1 MPRRT
6 AADAAVTR
14 STILDAARATFA
26 DGGYQAATLDGIA
39 VRAGVTRGAVHHHF
53 GDKHELFVEV
63 FEQVEREVNDAVVAA
78 ALAATPTGLEP
89 FKAGCRTLF
98 ELFARP
104 DLRRIIL
111 ADAPAVLGLV
121 AWYEIDR
128 GFGLATIRAG
138 LQSLADAE
146 ELERGNTEALALLLY
161 GALTEASL
169 ALGAGLTSV
178 DDAAIIEAVERILRA
193 FVPTP
198 REHRQ
203 ARRSTSSTPGR

>member
-14 STILDAARATFA
+14 RTILDAARATFA
-26 DGGYQAATLDGIA
+26 DGGYQVATLDGIA
-39 VRAGVTRGAVHHHF
+39 LRAGVTRGAVHHHF
-53 GDKHELFVEV
+53 GDKRELFVEV
-63 FEQVEREVNDAVVAA
+63 FEQVEREINDAVMAA
-78 ALAATPTGLEP
+78 ALAATPAGLEP

-98 ELFARP
+98 DLFARP
-104 DLRRIIL
+104 DLRRVVL

-138 LQSLADAE
+138 LQSLADDGALARE
-146 ELERGNTEALALLLY
+146 NTEALALVLY

-169 ALGAGLTSV
+169 ALGAGLTTV
-178 DDAAIIEAVERILRA
+178 GEATIIATVERILRA
-193 FVPTP
+193 FAPT
-198 REHRQ
+198 
-203 ARRSTSSTPGR
+203 AR

>member
-14 STILDAARATFA
+14 RTILDAARATFA
-26 DGGYQAATLDGIA
+26 EGGYQAATLDGIA
-39 VRAGVTRGAVHHHF
+39 LRAGVTRGAVHHHF

-63 FEQVEREVNDAVVAA
+63 FEEVEREINDAVVTA
-78 ALAATPTGLEP
+78 ALTATPTGLEP
-89 FKAGCRTLF
+89 FRAGCLKLF

-104 DLRRIIL
+104 DLRRIVL

-128 GFGLATIRAG
+128 GFGLGTIRAG
-138 LQSLADAE
+138 LQSLATDGALRYEDA
-146 ELERGNTEALALLLY
+146 EALALLLY

-169 ALGAGLTSV
+169 ALGAGLTTV
-178 DDAAIIEAVERILRA
+178 DEDAIIETVERILRA
-193 FVPTP
+193 FAPV
-198 REHRQ
+198 
-203 ARRSTSSTPGR
+203 AR

>member
-6 AADAAVTR
+6 AADAAATR
-14 STILDAARATFA
+14 RTILDAARATFA

-53 GDKHELFVEV
+53 GDKRELFVEV
-63 FEQVEREVNDAVVAA
+63 FEQVEREINEAVVAA

-89 FKAGCRTLF
+89 FKAGCRALF

-104 DLRRIIL
+104 DLRRIVL

-128 GFGLATIRAG
+128 GLGLATIRAG
-138 LQSLADAE
+138 LQALADDGALARE
-146 ELERGNTEALALLLY
+146 DTDALALVLY

-169 ALGAGLTSV
+169 ALGAGLTTV
-178 DDAAIIEAVERILRA
+178 DQADIIETVERILRA
-193 FVPTP
+193 FVPT
-198 REHRQ
+198 
-203 ARRSTSSTPGR
+203 AR

>member
-6 AADAAVTR
+6 AAAAAVTR
-14 STILDAARATFA
+14 RTILDAARATFA
-26 DGGYQAATLDGIA
+26 EGGYQAATLDGIA
-39 VRAGVTRGAVHHHF
+39 LRAGVTRGAVHHHF

-63 FEQVEREVNDAVVAA
+63 FEAVEREINDAVVAA
-78 ALAATPTGLEP
+78 ALTATPTGLEP

-104 DLRRIIL
+104 DVRRIVL
-111 ADAPAVLGLV
+111 ADAPAVLGLM

-138 LQSLADAE
+138 LRSLADDGSLGAE
-146 ELERGNTEALALLLY
+146 HTDPLALLLY

-169 ALGAGLTSV
+169 ALGAGLTTV
-178 DDAAIIEAVERILRA
+178 DEAAIIATVERILRA
-193 FVPTP
+193 FVP
-198 REHRQ
+198 
-203 ARRSTSSTPGR
+203 AAC

>member
-1 MPRRT
+1 MPRRS
-6 AADAAVTR
+6 AADAAATR
-14 STILDAARATFA
+14 RTILDAARATFG

-63 FEQVEREVNDAVVAA
+63 FEQVEREINDAVVAA

-89 FKAGCRTLF
+89 FKAGCRALF

-104 DLRRIIL
+104 DLRRIVL

-128 GFGLATIRAG
+128 GLGLATIRAG
-138 LQSLADAE
+138 LQALADDGALARE
-146 ELERGNTEALALLLY
+146 DTDALALMLH

-169 ALGAGLTSV
+169 ALGAGLTTV
-178 DDAAIIEAVERILRA
+178 DEADIIETMERILRA
-193 FVPTP
+193 FVPT
-198 REHRQ
+198 
-203 ARRSTSSTPGR
+203 AR

>member
-14 STILDAARATFA
+14 RTILDAARATFA
-26 DGGYQAATLDGIA
+26 EDGYQAATLDGIA
-39 VRAGVTRGAVHHHF
+39 LRAGVTRGAVHHHF

-63 FEQVEREVNDAVVAA
+63 FEEVEREINDAVVEA
-78 ALAATPTGLEP
+78 ALTATPIGLEP
-89 FKAGCRTLF
+89 FKAGCRMLF
-98 ELFARP
+98 EQFARP
-104 DLRRIIL
+104 DLRRIVL

-138 LQSLADAE
+138 LQSLAADGALDHEDA
-146 ELERGNTEALALLLY
+146 EALALLLY

-169 ALGAGLTSV
+169 ALGAGLTTV
-178 DDAAIIEAVERILRA
+178 DEAAIIDTVDRILRA
-193 FVPTP
+193 FAPA
-198 REHRQ
+198 
-203 ARRSTSSTPGR
+203 AR

>member
-1 MPRRT
+1 
-6 AADAAVTR
+6 
-14 STILDAARATFA
+14 
-26 DGGYQAATLDGIA
+26 
-39 VRAGVTRGAVHHHF
+39 
-53 GDKHELFVEV
+53 
-63 FEQVEREVNDAVVAA
+63 
-78 ALAATPTGLEP
+78 
-89 FKAGCRTLF
+89 
-98 ELFARP
+98 LFARP

-138 LQSLADAE
+138 LQSLADAG

-169 ALGAGLTSV
+169 ALGAGLTTV

-198 REHRQ
+198 RWHRP

>member
-14 STILDAARATFA
+14 RTILDAARTTFA
-26 DGGYQAATLDGIA
+26 EGGYQAATLDGIA
-39 VRAGVTRGAVHHHF
+39 LRAGVTRGAVHHHF

-63 FEQVEREVNDAVVAA
+63 FEEVEREINGAVLSA
-78 ALAATPTGLEP
+78 ALTTVPSTGLEP
-89 FKAGCRTLF
+89 FRAGCRKLF

-104 DLRRIIL
+104 DLRRIVL

-128 GFGLATIRAG
+128 GFGLETIRAG
-138 LQSLADAE
+138 LQSLAVDGVLRHEDA
-146 ELERGNTEALALLLY
+146 EALALLLY

-169 ALGAGLTSV
+169 ALGAGLTTV
-178 DDAAIIEAVERILRA
+178 DEDAIIETVERILRA
-193 FVPTP
+193 FAPV
-198 REHRQ
+198 
-203 ARRSTSSTPGR
+203 AR